1 VLIGALAGLGVVLAA
16 AIVAVTRVGRAPDET
31 RVNVV
36 SGHPTETPL
45 PISRHEA
52 ALAFIRGRDVAG
64 ATHVRRIVW
73 SGPMLRV
80 YTDLP
85 KSAANSR
92 TAIALCRAAASY
104 LASQDRN
111 PDVFVH
117 ARSRDGYQV
126 LANKMNARDDCRLNG
141 VP

>member
-1 VLIGALAGLGVVLAA
+1 VFVGGLAGLGVVLAG
-16 AIVAVTRVGRAPDET
+16 AIVATHTGRGPDET
-31 RVNVV
+31 TVNAA
-36 SGHPTETPL
+36 SGRPTETPL

-92 TAIALCRAAASY
+92 TATALCHATAAY
-104 LASQDRN
+104 LTSQDRN

-117 ARSRDGYQV
+117 ARSGDGYQV
-126 LANKMNARDDCRLNG
+126 LANKTNSRDDCRLNG

>member
-1 VLIGALAGLGVVLAA
+1 VLVAGLAGLGVALAA
-16 AIVAVTRVGRAPDET
+16 AIVATGAGRAPDET

-36 SGHPTETPL
+36 SGHPTGTPV

-85 KSAANSR
+85 ESAANSR
-92 TAIALCRAAASY
+92 AAIALCHAAAAY

-126 LANKMNARDDCRLNG
+126 LANKTNARDDCRLNG

>member
-1 VLIGALAGLGVVLAA
+1 MVAA
-16 AIVAVTRVGRAPDET
+16 TRMGRAPDET
-31 RVNVV
+31 TVNVV

-45 PISRHEA
+45 RASRHEA
-52 ALAFIRGRDVAG
+52 ALAFIRQRDVAG
-64 ATHVRRIVW
+64 AAHVRRIVW

-92 TAIALCRAAASY
+92 TAIALCRAAAAY
-104 LASQDRN
+104 LAGRDQN
-111 PDVFVH
+111 PGVFVH
-117 ARSRDGYQV
+117 ARSGDGYQV
-126 LANKMNARDDCRLNG
+126 LANRMNAHDDCRLNG